1 MQVISGFG
9 SMGARWKR
17 SLKRGEWKLSFPL
30 SSKFHNLIK
39 SFALYLQR
47 QVFYFTCQWVDN
59 LPGDENYDIDQEKNC
74 NHTKQLT
81 VPDDNLKENYSE
93 KSRLGIFRIEYVAM
107 LQLRLSLNL
116 SSPSIRLSFYLS
128 KLLFCPSLCL
138 PFLLSEICVTCKK
151 KLGEM
156 VFDNQNN
163 WSNYKTYLP
172 KKTPEITNVTV
183 NQNSR

>member
-30 SSKFHNLIK
+30 GSKFHNLIK

-107 LQLRLSLNL
+107 LQLHLTTNL
-116 SSPSIRLSFYLS
+116 SSIYVSTYTSIF
-128 KLLFCPSLCL
+128 L
-138 PFLLSEICVTCKK
+138 PI
-151 KLGEM
+151 
-156 VFDNQNN
+156 
-163 WSNYKTYLP
+163 
-172 KKTPEITNVTV
+172 
-183 NQNSR
+183 